1 MKRFLLIVL
10 ILIGFMSNAQKL
22 NYKSNGNVRDSE
34 NHSIDPDKMREL
46 LADNEKLL
54 AKYNSGRNKKT
65 MGNFLLVAGPILIIT
80 DLLTAATTEKVY
92 PTALT
97 YAGVVALVIAI
108 PVKIGFSRKIRNVVT
123 DYNNQTKVGF
133 EESNYRKLD
142 LITNSKG
149 IGLRLTLN

>member
-1 MKRFLLIVL
+1 MKRILLITL
-10 ILIGFMSNAQKL
+10 IFIGFISNAQQLK
-22 NYKSNGNVRDSE
+22 YKSNGNVRDSE
-34 NHSIDPDKMREL
+34 NKTIDPDKMREL

-54 AKYNSGRNKKT
+54 ESYNSGRSKKT
-65 MGNFLLVAGPILIIT
+65 MGNVLLIGGPILIVA
-80 DLLTAATTEKVY
+80 DLMQGLTADIVY

-97 YAGVVALVIAI
+97 YAGVAALVIAI
-108 PVKIGFSRKIRNVVT
+108 PVKIGFAKKIRNVVT